1 MKKLFYLLLALFLS
15 GILLYGCG
23 ENVNTI
29 PIPTPQGNAKIEGIV
44 SDSERGSPL
53 SSTLVTIKETG
64 QKTTTNSEGNFSIS
78 LPGGT
83 YTVILTKEGYGESK
97 AQSVKV
103 ASGAAATVD
112 MIEMP
117 LINPSWGKTSPT
129 IDISGISD
137 GEVIDITK
145 NIRVNVQGDNDIK
158 LIKFNLGNKYA
169 IPYMSV
175 RDQSSLTASLNPS
188 LIPPDGTYINIYAC
202 DENNN
207 ISEITMALKGSSS
220 GMAPPSKAPDSVYA
234 QSYTFGEA
242 PGKGKGKA
250 ILPGGK
256 LIELS
261 AIPPGASCFV
271 VVNWNGVEEAYGYK
285 ISRATGQTGPFSP
298 AGIIAPGKPEQ
309 KEYNFI
315 DWDPAFTKPGQT
327 LYYQITPY
335 NSGGTGPTSSTTPQL
350 TILDVFKV
358 NLFSPDNDLVS
369 TVPALS
375 WSYNNPV
382 GEKREYDVYIL
393 EQNGNDVKTWKTTI
407 TNNGSSETSVTV
419 PAGKLEVNTV
429 YQWDVDAMAFGSNS
443 EYGYLA
449 SSSPR
454 LDMIGANNGR
464 FTFTTRP

>member
-1 MKKLFYLLLALFLS
+1 MKKLFYLLFILFLLS
-15 GILLYGCG
+15 ILPCGCG

-29 PIPTPQGNAKIEGIV
+29 SIPTPQGNAKIEGIV
-44 SDSERGSPL
+44 SDSEQGSPL
-53 SSTLVTIKETG
+53 SSAVVTIKETG
-64 QKTTTNSEGNFSIS
+64 QKTTTNSEGKFSIA

-83 YTVILTKEGYGESK
+83 YTVILDKEGYGESK

-103 ASGAAATVD
+103 ASGAATTVD

-117 LINPSWGKTSPT
+117 LVNPSWEKTSPV
-129 IDISGISD
+129 INISGISD
-137 GEVIDITK
+137 GEVIDSVK
-145 NIRVNVQGDNDIK
+145 NVTVNVQGNNDIK
-158 LIKFNLGNKYA
+158 LIKFRLGNKYGD
-169 IPYMSV
+169 PYITV
-175 RDQSSLTASLNPS
+175 WDQSSLTTSLNPS

-207 ISEITMALKGSSS
+207 ISEITMVLKGSSS
-220 GMAPPSKAPDSVYA
+220 AIAPPSKAPDGVYA

-242 PGKGKGKA
+242 PASAKGKA
-250 ILPGGK
+250 LLPGGK

-261 AIPPGASCFV
+261 SIPTGASCFV
-271 VVNWNGVEEAYGYK
+271 SICWNGVENASGYK

-298 AGIIAPGKPEQ
+298 AGITLPREQKQ
-309 KEYNFI
+309 KEYNFT

-335 NSGGTGPTSSTTPQL
+335 NSGGTGPTSSTTPEL
-350 TILDVFKV
+350 TVLDVFKV
-358 NLFSPDNDLVS
+358 NLVSPDNELVS
-369 TVPALS
+369 TGPALS

-393 EQNGNDVKTWKTTI
+393 EQNGSNVKTWKTTI
-407 TNNGSSETSVTV
+407 TSNSSSETSVTV
-419 PAGKLEVNTV
+419 PMGKLEVNTV
-429 YQWDVDAMAFGSNS
+429 YQWDIDAMACGSNS

-449 SSSPR
+449 YSSPR
-454 LDMIGANNGR
+454 LDLIGANNGR